1 VGNGEI
7 TVMMNGAWSA
17 KRNKI
22 SLHPWPVHLYLAI
35 YSDQGGP
42 GESTE

>member
-7 TVMMNGAWSA
+7 TVRMNGASNA

-22 SLHPWPVHLYLAI
+22 SLHPWPVHLYLAATL
-35 YSDQGGP
+35 DQGA
-42 GESTE
+42 GESA